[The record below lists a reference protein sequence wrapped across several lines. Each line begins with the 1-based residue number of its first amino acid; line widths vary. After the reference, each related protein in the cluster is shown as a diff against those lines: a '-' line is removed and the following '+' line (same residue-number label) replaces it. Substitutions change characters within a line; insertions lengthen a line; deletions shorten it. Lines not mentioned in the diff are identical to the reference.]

1 MSYKALYRTYR
12 PQTFEEVVGQDV
24 IVKTLQN
31 SILNNKIGHAYL
43 FCGPR
48 GTGKTSIARIFAKT
62 LNCPNTVNAKP
73 CNECSVCK
81 EITSGTSPD
90 VIEIDAASNS
100 GVDEIRELRD
110 KINFLPAG
118 TKYRVYIID
127 EVHML
132 SNNAFNALLKTLEEP
147 PAHAI
152 FILATTD
159 PKELLP
165 TIISRCQRFDFKS
178 LTNEEIYKRLEMVC
192 NNEEI
197 KFEEDA
203 LMNISIAADGGMR
216 DALSMLDQAISLSD
230 DVINDFVASSV
241 TGSVDKTTLL
251 ALARNIE
258 EKNIT
263 ESLKKVTELQNNGRD
278 TQKITNGLLGFY
290 RDVLMCKANVSNEV
304 DPRYREFADQIDI
317 RKVYFNI
324 DALNDIQSK
333 VRGSNTPSIYLEVGI
348 IKMISAS
355 AEDLDYGKRIFELE
369 QKLENYEP
377 GDSSEGSGVDVRRLR
392 ILEEKYD
399 NLIAQLSKYD
409 LGKLSEKVQE
419 LEDNKNN
426 STSSVSDN
434 SIKELVNHINRIN
447 EDLQLLNVT
456 QENLR
461 NQINNASTGGID
473 DDVLTERIEANLKK
487 VKMPINYSE
496 VEAYVDKK
504 ISEIDFD
511 SPSSVVAGSYDSELE
526 NKVEELLDKDE
537 NYQEAINQLKE
548 KFSNLEKKISS
559 MSVST
564 GGFENDDMINSRIDQ
579 LESRIDEINASLE
592 KENVVEA
599 NDDKIQDIID
609 RLNELETM
617 VLSIEDKPSGEKVQT
632 VIPSDIESKLEKME
646 SNIYKIMSGMLNPQ
660 PTKKVK
666 TKVDDKQISIWSNDI
681 VDFDKVEK
689 PSEVIKADFEDLS
702 MEDEDS
708 DEDTQEVIENV
719 EEESTDSEEIVY
731 DEIEETEDDIE
742 TSDEEETIEF
752 DSNEVTEEFEEAK
765 TEETLEETSESEES
779 EDNLFSNVEEEK
791 EPEPTVVEE
800 EYTPLF
806 EENLEDYYSQSEE
819 EKEEIVEDKG
829 NLFDE
834 ATSSNETNEEIEE
847 NNEEI
852 AVEEESEVI
861 EENLET
867 SRIEEEKRALEEKQK
882 LEAQELERQRR
893 EAQELER
900 QKALQEAEQKQ
911 EELRKVE
918 LARSNGGDDLTEY
931 ERYDVKVLERILN
944 DSRNQECREDLVRVK
959 AAWRDLKILAPVDK
973 RGAAE
978 SLAAGEVAAVGN
990 HEIVL
995 WYKSAAECNAVMS
1008 RKFKKI
1014 SLKLLYDILG
1024 TDYNYFA
1031 ITNEAWLEKV
1041 AEYKSQYSMGY
1052 KNPTLTPISDP
1063 DLRIVI
1069 DDDEGDGEPMI
1080 KKNMGLFGNNLNIK

>member
-62 LNCPNTVNAKP
+62 LNCPNAANAKP

-203 LMNISIAADGGMR
+203 LMNIAIAADGGMR

-278 TQKITNGLLGFY
+278 TQKITNGLLSFY
-290 RDVLMCKANVSNEV
+290 RDVLMCKANVSDEI
-304 DPRYREFADQIDI
+304 DPRYHEFADQIDI

-377 GDSSEGSGVDVRRLR
+377 GESGENSGVDARRLR
-392 ILEEKYD
+392 LLEEKYD
-399 NLIAQLSKYD
+399 NLITQLSKFD
-409 LGKLSEKVQE
+409 LGKLSERVKD

-426 STSSVSDN
+426 SSSAVSDN
-434 SIKELVNHINRIN
+434 SIKELVNNINRIN
-447 EDLQLLNVT
+447 EDLELLNVT

-461 NQINNASTGGID
+461 NQINNTSTGGID

-496 VEAYVDKK
+496 VEAYVDKR

-511 SPSSVVAGSYDSELE
+511 KTDIPIISNHNDELAD
-526 NKVEELLDKDE
+526 KVEELFNKDE
-537 NYQEAINQLKE
+537 NYQESINQLKE

-559 MSVST
+559 MSVVSSD
-564 GGFENDDMINSRIDQ
+564 GFVDESVNERINQ
-579 LESRIDEINASLE
+579 LENRIDEINASLE
-592 KENVVEA
+592 KEKVLET
-599 NDDKIQDIID
+599 NDNRIQEIID
-609 RLNELETM
+609 RLNDLEAL
-617 VLSIEDKPSGEKVQT
+617 VLSIEDHPSGETAKPL
-632 VIPSDIESKLEKME
+632 IPADIESKLEKME

-660 PTKKVK
+660 PAKKIK
-666 TKVDDKQISIWSNDI
+666 TRVDDKQISIWSDDI
-681 VDFDKVEK
+681 VDFGKVEK
-689 PSEVIKADFEDLS
+689 PSEIIKADFEDLS
-702 MEDEDS
+702 MEYEVEDE
-708 DEDTQEVIENV
+708 T
-719 EEESTDSEEIVY
+719 
-731 DEIEETEDDIE
+731 
-742 TSDEEETIEF
+742 
-752 DSNEVTEEFEEAK
+752 
-765 TEETLEETSESEES
+765 EES
-779 EDNLFSNVEEEK
+779 EDSFEEIETNLEETTYEEPEENSAIIDEESEEFESEDLVEETKDEETNVDEKIVSSEDTEENLFSHVEEDK
-791 EPEPTVVEE
+791 EPEPTTVEE

-806 EENLEDYYSQSEE
+806 EENLEDYYSESEE
-819 EKEEIVEDKG
+819 EKEEIVEEKG

-834 ATSSNETNEEIEE
+834 AINNSETIEEIAE

-852 AVEEESEVI
+852 VEEKVESNED
-861 EENLET
+861 NLET
-867 SRIEEEKRALEEKQK
+867 SRIEEEKRAEE
-882 LEAQELERQRR
+882 ERQRQ
-893 EAQELER
+893 AALELER

-1041 AEYKSQYSMGY
+1041 AEYKSQFSMGLKY
-1052 KNPTLTPISDP
+1052 PTLTPISDP

-1080 KKNMGLFGNNLNIK
+1080 KKNIGLFGNNLNIK